1 MQLFRRLC
9 TIVLDSDYCIALP
22 LHHAREETKMKF
34 DAIRVQREIEHYRSE
49 TAYRF
54 AFKATE
60 RFSTALLAKSN
71 SSDGNWWIQLSPCET
86 VNFFRK
92 AEALAFLAAIGIPYQ
107 SS

>member
-1 MQLFRRLC
+1 M
-9 TIVLDSDYCIALP
+9 
-22 LHHAREETKMKF
+22 EMKMKF

-92 AEALAFLAAIGIPYQ
+92 AEALAFLTAIGVPYQ
-107 SS
+107 AA

>member
-1 MQLFRRLC
+1 
-9 TIVLDSDYCIALP
+9 
-22 LHHAREETKMKF
+22 MKF
-34 DAIRVQREIEHYRSE
+34 DAIRVQKEIEHYRSE

-92 AEALAFLAAIGIPYQ
+92 ALQRLEFHTKRHECNNVFPTVYNKTA
-107 SS
+107 

>member
-1 MQLFRRLC
+1 
-9 TIVLDSDYCIALP
+9 
-22 LHHAREETKMKF
+22 MKF
-34 DAIRVQREIEHYRSE
+34 DAIRVQKEIEHYRSE

-60 RFSTALLAKSN
+60 RFPIAFLAKST

-92 AEALAFLAAIGIPYQ
+92 AEALAFLAAVNVPFKTIRQ
-107 SS
+107 D